1 MSYSPVAWTLAIL
14 LLAATAAFPQV
25 RETDRAAAEQYL
37 AQARGRAAAGSWAQ
51 ATALLDCSLEFFPEF
66 SESCLLYGRIR
77 LRDQAGTRAGLDWLT
92 RALAAGTWTVT
103 DPREAST
110 ELAGVLV
117 RTRRYA
123 EARPVLAALEARP
136 VAAPGSNPG
145 LGARD
150 NPDAALLWGRT
161 LSGLGDAP
169 GAARHLEL
177 ALARYPR
184 DARLYL
190 ELARVRQ
197 ALRQTGRALEALS
210 RGRRALPGAPQLT
223 LEAARLERERA
234 GRLELLEEY
243 VRQGG
248 TDPSAAALALTLGPR
263 DPRPWLERF
272 LAWGGNAALRPL
284 DDLLAYYRTLPPPLL
299 QAVREYT
306 GLRLLDAD
314 EDGFYEERYQLRS
327 GSLAAWTKDRDQDG
341 VAEAEVLFESGSPR
355 SLAAGSL
362 EYRYSE
368 YPFLDQVT
376 ARDERGRRVYD
387 LQPYRERLAVFTG
400 SVPFGMRPLRLAM
413 SRWPGEE
420 EIARL
425 AYAMRETP
433 GGPGAAERRY
443 TLLSGQIA
451 RLEEAPDESGRY
463 GRVVEYSQGLP
474 VEGRRDLDRDGVFEV
489 RESYTAGE
497 LSGLAVDRD
506 GDGRPEYREQFSPEG
521 NRYFW
526 DYDGDG
532 TADSREWHKADGVVL
547 REFSSRQDGLFD
559 AAAAFRGEL
568 LVEFR
573 RGGRALPVIP
583 SAAGELYWLGRPA
596 DRPERFLELPD
607 GLHRID
613 AGSYFVF
620 TYRGRRYVEQL

>member
-37 AQARGRAAAGSWAQ
+37 AQARGQAAAGSWAQ
-51 ATALLDCSLEFFPEF
+51 AAALLDFSLEFFPEF

-123 EARPVLAALEARP
+123 EARPVLATLDDRS
-136 VAAPGSNPG
+136 AAAPG

-161 LSGLGDAP
+161 LSGLGDAR

-197 ALRQTGRALEALS
+197 ALRQTGGALEALS
-210 RGRRALPGAPQLT
+210 RGRRALPTASQLT

-234 GRLELLEEY
+234 RRLELLEEY

-248 TDPSAAALALTLGPR
+248 ADPSAAALALTLGPR
-263 DPRPWLERF
+263 DPRAWLERF

-284 DDLLAYYRTLPPPLL
+284 DDLLAFYRGRPGNAAKPLL

-327 GSLAAWTKDRDQDG
+327 GSLAAWTMDQDQDG

-387 LQPYRERLAVFTG
+387 LQPYRERLAVFAG
-400 SVPFGMRPLRLAM
+400 SVPFGTRPLRLAM
-413 SRWPGEE
+413 SRWPKEE
-420 EIARL
+420 EVARL

-433 GGPGAAERRY
+433 GGPGAAERKY
-443 TLLSGQIA
+443 TLLSGQVA
-451 RLEEAPDESGRY
+451 RLEEAPDKNGRY

-489 RESYTAGE
+489 RESYTAGK

-506 GDGRPEYREQFSPEG
+506 GDGRPEYREQYSPEG
-521 NRYFW
+521 NRFFW
-526 DYDGDG
+526 DYDDDG

-547 REFSSRQDGLFD
+547 REFSSRQDGVFD

-583 SAAGELYWLGRPA
+583 SAAGELYWLGRPVG
-596 DRPERFLELPD
+596 RPERFLELPD

-613 AGSYFVF
+613 TGRYFVF